1 MRVQRKLAV
10 LYKQFNTINDHL
22 AEVSARIEELNALKV
37 TLLEMS
43 STCDDDGD
51 DGKIKDCGVLK
62 KN

>member
-1 MRVQRKLAV
+1 MRIQKKLAV
-10 LYKQFNTINDHL
+10 QYKQFDTINEHL

-43 STCDDDGD
+43 STCDDDG
-51 DGKIKDCGVLK
+51 KIKDCGVLK